1 MIVSKKRRIKMTIK
15 AKLFS
20 NLLGMNNAMRY
31 SIIVIIGIMK
41 INEILNGVLTLSLA
55 IKNAKAVF
63 KSIATLEAEILTQLN
78 DEQINPIKIFNMR
91 KAIPMI
97 NT

>member
-1 MIVSKKRRIKMTIK
+1 
-15 AKLFS
+15 
-20 NLLGMNNAMRY
+20 
-31 SIIVIIGIMK
+31 MK

-91 KAIPMI
+91 KAIPI
-97 NT
+97 VKT

>member
-1 MIVSKKRRIKMTIK
+1 MTIK

-20 NLLGMNNAMRY
+20 NMPGMNNAMRY
-31 SIIVIIGIMK
+31 STTVIIGIMN
-41 INEILNGVLTLSLA
+41 INEILNGVLTLSPA

-78 DEQINPIKIFNMR
+78 DEQINPIRIFNMR
-91 KAIPMI
+91 KAIPI
-97 NT
+97 VKT

>member
-1 MIVSKKRRIKMTIK
+1 MTIK